1 MATAM
6 QQSRGAQPYRGGSG
20 YVARSSSSG
29 LYDVLELILDKG
41 LVIDVFVR
49 VSLIGIEILTIDARI
64 VIASVDT
71 YLRFAEA
78 VNRLD
83 LMSTE
88 TQGLPELMEGI
99 TEGGASSKTKGALQ
113 GAKEALFG
121 DDEDEDDDSGS
132 GTRKR
137 STSGT
142 TRRRRRTTSSGSSG
156 SRSSKS
162 GSRSS
167 GGGSRS
173 GSRSRSSS

>member
-6 QQSRGAQPYRGGSG
+6 QQSGSMQPYRGGNR

-83 LMSTE
+83 LMATE
-88 TQGLPELMEGI
+88 TSGLPELMEGI
-99 TEGGASSKTKGALQ
+99 TEGGASSKTKGALT

-121 DDEDEDDDSGS
+121 DDDDDDGNSG
-132 GTRKR
+132 GGQR
-137 STSGT
+137 
-142 TRRRRRTTSSGSSG
+142 TRRRSPQATKRRRTASSGNK
-156 SRSSKS
+156 KS
-162 GSRSS
+162 
-167 GGGSRS
+167 
-173 GSRSRSSS
+173 

>member
-6 QQSRGAQPYRGGSG
+6 QQQPYRGGSG

-88 TQGLPELMEGI
+88 TQGLPELMDGI
-99 TEGGASSKTKGALQ
+99 TEGGASSKTKGVLQ
-113 GAKEALFG
+113 GAKQALFG
-121 DDEDEDDDSGS
+121 DEDEEGDEDDEEGEGS
-132 GTRKR
+132 RTKR
-137 STSGT
+137 RTSSTT
-142 TRRRRRTTSSGSSG
+142 AKRRRSSSSSSGSSQ
-156 SRSSKS
+156 RRSKS
-162 GSRSS
+162 S
-167 GGGSRS
+167 
-173 GSRSRSSS
+173 